1 MGNVVALE
9 EFRRTLDRREE
20 RGRTLK
26 RPEIRGADIWGRDYT
41 QLEAVVFGLLKVR
54 EISAYHASLRAARH
68 MDGSGQEFDA
78 LCLDALDAAY
88 RVEDLG
94 PARLKVATKPLKEW
108 LLDAMTE
115 DNKRDMAW
123 ALVLVDLIEKSPTK

>member
-9 EFRRTLDRREE
+9 QFRRALDKREE
-20 RGRTLK
+20 RGPVPV
-26 RPEIRGADIWGRDYT
+26 RPDIRGAEIWGRDYT
-41 QLEAVVFGLLKVR
+41 EVEAVVFGLLKVR
-54 EISAYHASLRAARH
+54 EIASYHAALRAAH
-68 MDGSGQEFDA
+68 HADKSGPAFDR
-78 LCLDALDAAY
+78 LCMNALDAAY

-94 PARLKVATKPLKEW
+94 PARLKAAVKPLKEW

-123 ALVLVDLIEKSPTK
+123 ALVLVDLIEKSPAK

>member
-9 EFRRTLDRREE
+9 EFRRTLDRRGE
-20 RGRTLK
+20 RDVAPA
-26 RPEIRGADIWGRDYT
+26 RPVIRGSEVWGRDYT

-54 EISAYHASLRAARH
+54 EIAAYHAALRAARYA
-68 MDGSGQEFDA
+68 DGAGQAFDR
-78 LCLDALDAAY
+78 LCMEALDAAY
-88 RVEDLG
+88 RVEELG
-94 PARLKVATKPLKEW
+94 PARLKAAVKPVKEW